1 MSTPTRPRGL
11 DRIAWAIPLV
21 MLGAI
26 AVGVLIVRNA
36 PGWIGPAMVS
46 VLVGAG
52 LLWVGVSVFWPAKA
66 DRKCPRCEEEALER
80 LDPDTTQGLKC
91 ASCGFVDE
99 QATGWF
105 LAEDEGPLEDLVLR
119 QRAAK
124 REAKRARR
132 RARA

>member
-1 MSTPTRPRGL
+1 
-11 DRIAWAIPLV
+11 
-21 MLGAI
+21 
-26 AVGVLIVRNA
+26 
-36 PGWIGPAMVS
+36 MVS

-119 QRAAK
+119 QRAAR